1 MKRRAE
7 DGSRMDDDCGK
18 RQRFTSPAM
27 KDSRREK
34 DETHRMSPPRDK
46 RPPPKSQMQ
55 QKETDPHKLA
65 QRQKQID
72 FGKNTIGYDRYIQEV
87 PKHQRKPGIHPSTP
101 DKHAVASKR
110 AWDGRVQAW
119 RRHLHKYDP
128 QPATPQPSSQEA
140 AKKEDP
146 VPVVVT
152 PPQHEPSSSMGSA
165 KGSIFDDFE
174 EDTKPSAEIDEDDLL

>member
-1 MKRRAE
+1 MAQGWTTIVGSDTHHVINGLHPRVKCSKR
-7 DGSRMDDDCGK
+7 K
-18 RQRFTSPAM
+18 QTHTSWH
-27 KDSRREK
+27 S
-34 DETHRMSPPRDK
+34 DK
-46 RPPPKSQMQ
+46 SKS
-55 QKETDPHKLA
+55 TLA
-65 QRQKQID
+65 KIPSATID
-72 FGKNTIGYDRYIQEV
+72 TYK
-87 PKHQRKPGIHPSTP
+87 KHQRKPGIHPSTP

-152 PPQHEPSSSMGSA
+152 PPQHVPSSSMGSA